1 MQPLPN
7 VYDLEGRGRPKIT
20 FFFPGYINR
29 KGCYDHDGNSDVT
42 KAILEILAD
51 RFRVKYN
58 SSDVNAITKTIAE
71 IPITPQEAILRT
83 KGNMFPVT
91 PLTERLNQLDA
102 NPNEYSDVYVGKLV
116 QRKGNVEF
124 VPTGD
129 TPIREFP
136 TKDNKVSGALEIF
149 NMPERDSTGKV
160 PSGRYIMGHDPVDN
174 DVADTMS
181 LTSTFVLD
189 LFTDRIVAEW
199 TGRLDYADDNFEQV
213 RLLCLF
219 YNAQC
224 LYEQNKKGLFA
235 YFSKFNCLHL
245 LADTPEYL
253 KDKQII
259 KTTGY
264 GNSSKGVNATVAV
277 NNYANERIKDWL
289 LKPVP
294 TIIQEDGKDKE
305 ITVANLY
312 FIRNRALIKELIMC
326 NPDINVDRVRALGM
340 VMLFREAQM
349 ILYQGN
355 ISAERNEKARANSLA
370 NDAFFEENYNG
381 Q

>member
-1 MQPLPN
+1 L
-7 VYDLEGRGRPKIT
+7 I
-20 FFFPGYINR
+20 
-29 KGCYDHDGNSDVT
+29 
-42 KAILEILAD
+42 
-51 RFRVKYN
+51 
-58 SSDVNAITKTIAE
+58 
-71 IPITPQEAILRT
+71 
-83 KGNMFPVT
+83 
-91 PLTERLNQLDA
+91 
-102 NPNEYSDVYVGKLV
+102 
-116 QRKGNVEF
+116 
-124 VPTGD
+124 
-129 TPIREFP
+129 
-136 TKDNKVSGALEIF
+136 
-149 NMPERDSTGKV
+149 
-160 PSGRYIMGHDPVDN
+160 
-174 DVADTMS
+174 
-181 LTSTFVLD
+181 STFVLD

-235 YFSKFNCLHL
+235 YFSKYNCLHL

-259 KTTGY
+259 KATGY

-294 TIIQEDGKDKE
+294 TIVQEDGKDKE
-305 ITVANLY
+305 ITIANLY

-370 NDAFFEENYNG
+370 NDPFFDENYNG